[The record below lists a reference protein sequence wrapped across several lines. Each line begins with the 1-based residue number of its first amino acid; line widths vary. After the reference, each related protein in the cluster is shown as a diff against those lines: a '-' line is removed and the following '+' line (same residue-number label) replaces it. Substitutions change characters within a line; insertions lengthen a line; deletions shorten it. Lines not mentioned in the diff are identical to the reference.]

1 VGSRRLGSGQPC
13 EPAEGWCSV
22 VVDEQS
28 RGAPPATRATSAG
41 VVSRR
46 SRTLAALALVLLA
59 VAVASVIAGVVLT
72 RGLLLLVVAVVG
84 AAVVVAVA
92 CAWWALTTRRRWK
105 RRLNLLLVALTAVFA
120 VIVVA
125 LFSGVFA
132 GYLALLVASTAGYA
146 ELALRALS
154 TAAPEEAGVGSPP
167 VRPWLLVNARS
178 GGGKASRLGLVQAAA
193 RRGVDVHVLAP
204 GQDTRALAKAAV
216 AAGADTVGVAGGDGS
231 LGAVAA
237 VAVEAGLPFLCI
249 PTGTRNHFAA
259 DVGLDR
265 TRPLAALDALDGR
278 ERRVDVGTVGG
289 RIFLNNVSLGAY
301 AELVGE
307 SSYRDDKMGTARA
320 LLPGM
325 LRAERPVLEV
335 GFGLP
340 DGEVCA
346 DALLLLVGNNPYLP
360 SPLQAGSRPR
370 LDTGL
375 LQVSVL
381 RARTGSQL
389 AAVLAQV
396 AAGRAGDGTSWRQW
410 TTPAFQVRSPHPAI
424 RAAVDG
430 ESTVLPV
437 PLEFGIRSGALRVLV
452 PASRR
457 RGLTALFAPLRW
469 RTARSLWTVARGG
482 SDASPAAQHPEGDSP
497 GNQRHPVRGQPEE

>member
-1 VGSRRLGSGQPC
+1 MG
-13 EPAEGWCSV
+13 
-22 VVDEQS
+22 DEQS
-28 RGAPPATRATSAG
+28 RRAPPAQPAVG
-41 VVSRR
+41 VGAVSRR

-59 VAVASVIAGVVLT
+59 VALASVIAGIVLS
-72 RGLLLLVVAVVG
+72 RGLLLLVVVVVG

-92 CAWWALTTRRRWK
+92 CGWWALTTRRRWK
-105 RRLNLLLVALTAVFA
+105 RRLNLLLVAVTAVFA

-132 GYLALLVASTAGYA
+132 GYLAVLVISTAGYA
-146 ELALRALS
+146 ELALRALP
-154 TAAPEEAGVGSPP
+154 TVAPQALGAGSPP
-167 VRPWLLVNARS
+167 VRPWLLVNERS
-178 GGGKASRLGLVQAAA
+178 GGGKAVRLALVQAAA

-204 GQDTRALAKAAV
+204 GESTRALAEAAV

-231 LGAVAA
+231 LAPVAA

-265 TRPLAALDALDGR
+265 TRPLAALDALDGG
-278 ERRVDVGTVGG
+278 ERRVDVGVVGG
-289 RIFLNNVSLGAY
+289 RTFLNNVSLGAY

-307 SSYRDDKMGTARA
+307 SSYRDDKLGTARA
-320 LLPGM
+320 MLPGM

-340 DGEVCA
+340 DGEACA
-346 DALLLLVGNNPYLP
+346 DAVVLLVGNNPYLP
-360 SPLQAGSRPR
+360 SPLQAGGRPR

-381 RARTGSQL
+381 RARTGSEL

-396 AAGRAGDGTSWRQW
+396 ATGRSGDGTSWRQW
-410 TTPAFQVRSPHPAI
+410 TTSAFQVHSAHPEV

-430 ESTVLPV
+430 ESTVLAV
-437 PLEFGIRSGALRVLV
+437 PLEFGIRPGALRVLV
-452 PASRR
+452 PAPSRR
-457 RGLTALFAPLRW
+457 RRLTPLFAPLRW
-469 RTARSLWTVARGG
+469 RTARNLWTVARGG
-482 SDASPAAQHPEGDSP
+482 SARGGSDGSTVAQHPERDSP
-497 GNQRHPVRGQPEE
+497 GASGTQ

>member
-1 VGSRRLGSGQPC
+1 VG
-13 EPAEGWCSV
+13 A
-22 VVDEQS
+22 
-28 RGAPPATRATSAG
+28 A
-41 VVSRR
+41 SRR

-59 VAVASVIAGVVLT
+59 VALASVIAGVVLT

-84 AAVVVAVA
+84 AAVLVAVA
-92 CAWWALTTRRRWK
+92 CGWWALTTRRRWK
-105 RRLNLLLVALTAVFA
+105 RRLNLLVVAVAAVFA
-120 VIVVA
+120 VLAVT

-132 GYLALLVASTAGYA
+132 GYLAVLVVATAGYA
-146 ELALRALS
+146 ELALRALP
-154 TAAPEEAGVGSPP
+154 TAAPHAPGVGSPP

-178 GGGKASRLGLVQAAA
+178 GGGKASRLGLAQEAA

-204 GQDTRALAKAAV
+204 GEDARALAEAAV

-237 VAVEAGLPFLCI
+237 VAVEAELPFLCI

-259 DVGLDR
+259 DLGLDR
-265 TRPLAALDALDGR
+265 TRPLAALDALDGG

-289 RIFLNNVSLGAY
+289 RTFLNNVSLGAY

-307 SSYRDDKMGTARA
+307 SSYRDDKLGTARTV
-320 LLPGM
+320 LPGL
-325 LRAERPVLEV
+325 LRADRPVLEV

-346 DALLLLVGNNPYLP
+346 DAVVLLVGNNPYLP
-360 SPLQAGSRPR
+360 SPLQAGGRPR

-396 AAGRAGDGTSWRQW
+396 ATGRAGDGTSWRQW
-410 TTPAFQVRSPHPAI
+410 TTPAFQVRSAQREI

-430 ESTVLPV
+430 ESTVLQA
-437 PLEFGIRSGALRVLV
+437 PLEFGLRPGALRVLV
-452 PASRR
+452 PTNRR

-469 RTARSLWTVARGG
+469 RTARGLWTVAHGG
-482 SDASPAAQHPEGDSP
+482 SDALPAAQHSGGSP
-497 GNQRHPVRGQPEE
+497 AIGGIQ